1 MNIYYYIIF
10 YIVIFILS
18 LFAIRVEDKK
28 RKWLF
33 VIICISFFIFYGFR
47 DASIG
52 YDTKTYIRY
61 YNSKDAH
68 SYISQEKIFYYIALI
83 FWTMKIPTSI
93 YISFLTLLVI
103 LMSAL
108 AYYLIFK
115 LDNKYLCLA
124 YFCMFCL
131 PYSIMMNVNV
141 VRQGIVISALL
152 LSAVLL
158 DLNHKKIAIVIAIIG
173 CLFHYMGIIILAGMA
188 ILSVAKEKKY
198 AYRLTI
204 AGCVAG
210 VVADIM
216 GVGRKFLE
224 LFPQNQLTK
233 RVLSYLRVQTTRTD
247 IIKIVFYLL
256 IALIVVHVLMKY
268 KTSIGY
274 IDKLIFSIMMMA
286 GIWTSCMTVA
296 TRIII
301 SMDMIIPISL
311 LNPKIVRQIE
321 AKNGIQIKKIY
332 IKVIIGACIIMYVY
346 GLFFNPVKANLGF

>member
-10 YIVIFILS
+10 YIIIFILS

-61 YNSKDAH
+61 YNSKDVN
-68 SYISQEKIFYYIALI
+68 SYIAQEKIFYYIAFI
-83 FWTMKIPTSI
+83 FWTLKIPTSI
-93 YISFLTLLVI
+93 YISFLTFLVI
-103 LMSAL
+103 LMSAM

-124 YFCMFCL
+124 YFGMFCL

-141 VRQGIVISALL
+141 VRQGITISALL
-152 LSAVLL
+152 LSAALL

-173 CLFHYMGIIILAGMA
+173 CLFHYMGIIVLAGMV
-188 ILSVAKEKKY
+188 ILSIVKEKKY
-198 AYRLTI
+198 AYKLTI
-204 AGCVAG
+204 AGCVVG
-210 VVADIM
+210 VVADVM
-216 GVGRKFLE
+216 GFGRKFLGF
-224 LFPQNQLTK
+224 FPENQLTK

-256 IALIVVHVLMKY
+256 IALIVVNILMKY
-268 KTSIGY
+268 KISIGY
-274 IDKLIFSIMMMA
+274 IDKLMLSIMMMA
-286 GIWTSCMTVA
+286 GMWTSCMTVA

-321 AKNGIQIKKIY
+321 AKNGLRIKKMH
-332 IKVIIGACIIMYVY
+332 IKIIIGACIIMYVY
-346 GLFFNPVKANLGF
+346 GLFFNPVKVNLGF